1 LFKIGFSAK
10 TKNIGIFMQ
19 KLSTK
24 IRKKQ
29 GHLQIP
35 VFSFR
40 AGLWKKNSKFAAC
53 KKKVQKILAYIGSI
67 HYLCCKKE
75 EPACWRGKLE
85 EKPGQAQAGY
95 QSSQLRCKL

>member
-1 LFKIGFSAK
+1 MFVVPLELCVKCYAIVFKSELLRLRHISYHI
-10 TKNIGIFMQ
+10 TIVITN
-19 KLSTK
+19 LE
-24 IRKKQ
+24 
-29 GHLQIP
+29 
-35 VFSFR
+35 
-40 AGLWKKNSKFAAC
+40 KKNSKFAAC

>member
-1 LFKIGFSAK
+1 LAAK
-10 TKNIGIFMQ
+10 VIKYIQYWKYFETKTI
-19 KLSTK
+19 KTLSLQRV
-24 IRKKQ
+24 RKKV
-29 GHLQIP
+29 L
-35 VFSFR
+35 
-40 AGLWKKNSKFAAC
+40 
-53 KKKVQKILAYIGSI
+53 KILAYIGSI

>member
-1 LFKIGFSAK
+1 MTRINTNMFLN
-10 TKNIGIFMQ
+10 KN
-19 KLSTK
+19 
-24 IRKKQ
+24 
-29 GHLQIP
+29 H
-35 VFSFR
+35 
-40 AGLWKKNSKFAAC
+40 KNSKFAAC

>member
-1 LFKIGFSAK
+1 MVNVFLQSGVQTHSFSRACK
-10 TKNIGIFMQ
+10 PI
-19 KLSTK
+19 LSVGRT
-24 IRKKQ
+24 
-29 GHLQIP
+29 
-35 VFSFR
+35 
-40 AGLWKKNSKFAAC
+40 NSKFAAC

>member
-1 LFKIGFSAK
+1 MDGNDGDNNCENIEKCEITRKIFN
-10 TKNIGIFMQ
+10 KN
-19 KLSTK
+19 
-24 IRKKQ
+24 R
-29 GHLQIP
+29 
-35 VFSFR
+35 
-40 AGLWKKNSKFAAC
+40 KNSKFAAC